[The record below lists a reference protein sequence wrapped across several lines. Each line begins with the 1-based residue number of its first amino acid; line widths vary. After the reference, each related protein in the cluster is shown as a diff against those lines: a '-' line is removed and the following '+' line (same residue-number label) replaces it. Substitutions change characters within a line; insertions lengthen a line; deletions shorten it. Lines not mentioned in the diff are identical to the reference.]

1 MAGSGQQLVQALIFA
16 ALDTCPRQLL
26 RTLAAPLR
34 ALLDDKAY
42 GNAALGWLSHA
53 LTMPDMPGVDDLPIL
68 ARYKFTSGASARYSS
83 PMINGVSMAFK
94 IKLHLL
100 RHD

>member
-53 LTMPDMPGVDDLPIL
+53 LTMPDMPGMDAFPIL
-68 ARYKFTSGASARYSS
+68 ASF
-83 PMINGVSMAFK
+83 
-94 IKLHLL
+94 
-100 RHD
+100 